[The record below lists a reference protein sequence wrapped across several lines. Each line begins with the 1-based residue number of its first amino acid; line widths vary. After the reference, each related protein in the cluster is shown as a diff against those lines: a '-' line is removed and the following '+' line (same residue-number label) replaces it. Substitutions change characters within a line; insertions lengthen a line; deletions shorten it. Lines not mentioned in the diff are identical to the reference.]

1 MSEDHSSAGAS
12 VTETD
17 RAVGLFTFLGEFVR
31 LRTKAIRDISHYA
44 KDGQVIWAAE
54 IPKEHGCSCI
64 AWHRETAEESADGS
78 TDETWIEI
86 RKPCLKR
93 PPEPPESVHKWVRP
107 EQLGDSSLAVPELF
121 LSILGESVD
130 DPSISLA
137 DNPDVQ
143 RDWDDYIEHHWWP
156 WAERDRRERTILH
169 VYTNLYSLFQ
179 RQQRER
185 ERFELVFGL
194 GFLCWIPPD
203 GQAVRR
209 HLIAAQASVSLNAES
224 GRLTV
229 TPAGDGVPPAIEQ
242 DMLDSQYRPD
252 PQQLRVID
260 KTLESIAG
268 SVWKPGPIDG
278 LLKSWVNSAARDGE
292 YSDTLKRPE
301 RLTSSPV
308 VHFSPALIL
317 RRRTERSFI
326 DACEG
331 IIEQLKAGEPVPE
344 CVSHFIRGAED
355 QRSIG
360 LSSEGGKK
368 AVGGETYFPL
378 PANKE
383 QFEILRRLNAN
394 RGVLVQGPPGTG
406 KSHTIINLICH
417 SLATG
422 KRVLVT
428 SHTVRALKV
437 LRSMISKHA
446 PDLAPLT
453 VVQLGGGREAQNE
466 TARSVKGITTKQN
479 TWSLEE
485 SRSRVSKLGQDLD
498 SKRRRESEV
507 LVDLRVIREQETT
520 IVEMFGYSG
529 TLAQIADELGRK
541 RKSLSWVPDDIPE
554 VVDPPLSMKEFDE
567 LIALEKNDSASRWE
581 AGGWTRVK
589 LDELPTIEEFE
600 ADVSAECEA
609 RATCEGEALIRERPE
624 YIPLKAISKDDRKK
638 LSDGFRDLGVLIGR
652 IKGNPLPWTEES
664 TKEIVAGA
672 TEKWKRLREDTL
684 ATAKSISE
692 SAQWLDEHSLDLK
705 LSPDL
710 PKLRAIRVD
719 TYDLLQH
726 LKADRGWGFWP
737 FRPRAVK
744 RALYLREFR
753 IGGRP
758 ITTVD
763 TVRELLRW
771 VDDKIK
777 VDQLCERWK
786 SCHDFTSTTFVDFA
800 GEFEDICKPIRDA
813 FEALQIRNILSEIL
827 RRVPA
832 CPEPEW
838 LDRVSLLRFV
848 ETLDAI
854 ESEIRYSETSVRI
867 DLYLNNL
874 DGRHRWV
881 RLDPVSKQICDAVK
895 ERDTSEYA
903 HAWTRATVNVVL
915 AVLLDHKRELLKKL
929 TDQAPR
935 LAGEICETSAQ
946 PVWDERI
953 EQFEKAWDWSRAHAR
968 LTRLTKSDAERRH
981 REELDRIKRESARI
995 LSQIAAE
1002 EAWIHCFSRMT
1013 EHHRQHLVA
1022 WSKSVRAIGKGTG
1035 RYAYQHRLNAVKHLN
1050 ECRPAIPAWVM
1061 PLHRVAEMT
1070 GQSGPEQ
1077 FDLAIIDESS
1087 QSGPE
1092 ALLLAWLARKLVVV
1106 GDDKQIRPTYAG
1118 VNFEDVNQLRERYIT
1133 ELPHAD
1139 AYSVSHSFFDLAEI
1153 RYAARIRLR
1162 EHFRCMPEIIEFSNR
1177 ISYPD
1182 EPLVPLRQ
1190 YGVGR
1195 LEPTIA
1201 TRYVRDGYQNGT
1213 GASLMNPPEAEAI
1226 VQEIV
1231 RICRENAY
1239 DGKKI
1244 GVVSLVGH
1252 AQARAI
1258 ERQLIARLG
1267 AEEIEKRQL
1276 VCGDAYAFQGDER
1289 DVMFLSL
1296 VSAPRDGRRIRAMTD
1311 ADTQRRFNVA
1321 ASRARDQLFLFHTA
1335 TLEDLSPNCMRY
1347 QLLQYC
1353 LDPKG
1358 AILDSPDLA
1367 ELKRS
1372 ASQDIRE
1379 IGNQPE
1385 PFGSWFEL
1393 DVFLRIMRRGYRVTP
1408 QFEVGGYRI
1417 DLVVQG
1423 RDGSLAVECDGD
1435 HWHGPDRYEQ
1445 DAVRQRD
1452 LERCGW
1458 TFWRVRESS
1467 FRFDPDEALKS
1478 LWETLNMHR
1487 ICPGAGAVERCG
1499 QEEATGLPGK
1509 SIDTQSTEP
1518 RSIARPRTP
1527 VRAHSPV
1534 HSEESTG
1541 ETTALRVLSKLAGSR
1556 YRGQLSLPADRHGSR
1571 PRVAG
1576 EDSASY
1582 KRDSPSVDR

>member
-31 LRTKAIRDISHYA
+31 LRTKTIRDISHYA
-44 KDGQVIWAAE
+44 KDGQVIWAAD

-64 AWHRETAEESADGS
+64 AWHRETAEESVDGS

-229 TPAGDGVPPAIEQ
+229 TPAGDGVPPSIEQ
-242 DMLDSQYRPD
+242 DMLDPKYRPD

-260 KTLESIAG
+260 KALESIAG

-292 YSDTLKRPE
+292 YSDALKCPE

-344 CVSHFIRGAED
+344 CVSHFISVSED
-355 QRSIG
+355 QRSID
-360 LSSEGGKK
+360 LSSEGGKR

-466 TARSVKGITTKQN
+466 TARSVRGITTKQN

-485 SRSRVSKLGQDLD
+485 SRSRVSKLGLDLD

-554 VVDPPLSMKEFDE
+554 DVDPPLSMEEFDE
-567 LIALEKNDSASRWE
+567 LIELENNDSISRWE
-581 AGGWTRVK
+581 AGGWTRVEFDK
-589 LDELPTIEEFE
+589 LPTIEEFE
-600 ADVSAECEA
+600 ADVSAEREA
-609 RATCEGEALIRERPE
+609 RASYEIEGLIRERPE
-624 YIPLKAISKDDRKK
+624 YIPLKAIGKDDQEK
-638 LSDGFRDLGVLIGR
+638 LSDGLRKLGVLIGR

-672 TEKWKRLREDTL
+672 TEKWKRLRQDTL

-692 SAQWLDEHSLDLK
+692 SARWLDEHSLDPK

-726 LKADRGWGFWP
+726 LKADHGWGFWL

-758 ITTVD
+758 IRTVD
-763 TVRELLRW
+763 TVRDLLRW

-800 GEFEDICKPIRDA
+800 GEFEDVCKPIGEA
-813 FEALQIRNILSEIL
+813 FEALEIRNRLSEIL

-838 LDRVSLLRFV
+838 LDRVSLLCFV
-848 ETLDAI
+848 ETL
-854 ESEIRYSETSVRI
+854 TSIRI

-874 DGRHRWV
+874 CGRHRRV
-881 RLDPVSKQICDAVK
+881 RLDPVSKQIIEAIK
-895 ERDTSEYA
+895 KRNTSEYA
-903 HAWTRATVNVVL
+903 HAWTKAKVNVGL
-915 AVLLDHKRELLKKL
+915 ADLLDHKRELLKNL
-929 TDQAPR
+929 TDQAPK
-935 LAGEICETSAQ
+935 LASEICKTSAQ
-946 PVWDERI
+946 PVWDERTG
-953 EQFEKAWDWSRAHAR
+953 QFEKAWNWSRAYTR
-968 LTRLTKSDAERRH
+968 LTRLTKSDAQRRH
-981 REELDRIKRESARI
+981 REELDRTKRESARI

-1002 EAWIHCFSRMT
+1002 KAWIHCFSRMT

-1118 VNFEDVNQLRERYIT
+1118 VNFEDVNQLRERHIT

-1177 ISYPD
+1177 ISYAD
-1182 EPLVPLRQ
+1182 EPLIPMRQ

-1201 TRYVRDGYQNGT
+1201 TRYVRGGYQNGT
-1213 GASLMNPPEAEAI
+1213 GASLVNPPEAEAI

-1244 GVVSLVGH
+1244 GVISLVGH

-1258 ERQLIARLG
+1258 ETQLIARLG

-1335 TLEDLSPNCMRY
+1335 TMEDLSPNCMRY

-1358 AILDSPDLA
+1358 TILDRPDLT

-1385 PFGSWFEL
+1385 PFESWFEL
-1393 DVFLRIMRRGYRVTP
+1393 DVFLRITRRGYRVTP
-1408 QFEVGGYRI
+1408 QFPVGGYRI

-1423 RDGSLAVECDGD
+1423 REGSLAVECDGD
-1435 HWHGPDRYEQ
+1435 HWHGPDRYEY
-1445 DAVRQRD
+1445 DATRQRD

-1478 LWETLNMHR
+1478 LWETLKMHGIR
-1487 ICPGAGAVERCG
+1487 PEAGAVERCG
-1499 QEEATGLPGK
+1499 EEEATGRSGK
-1509 SIDTQSTEP
+1509 SVDTQSTEP
-1518 RSIARPRTP
+1518 PSIVIPLTP
-1527 VRAHSPV
+1527 VRADSPV

-1541 ETTALRVLSKLAGSR
+1541 ETTALSVLSKLAESP
-1556 YRGQLSLPADRHGSR
+1556 YRGQLSLPADQHGTR
-1571 PRVAG
+1571 PSVAG
-1576 EDSASY
+1576 EHSASN
-1582 KRDSPSVDR
+1582 RSDSPSVDR